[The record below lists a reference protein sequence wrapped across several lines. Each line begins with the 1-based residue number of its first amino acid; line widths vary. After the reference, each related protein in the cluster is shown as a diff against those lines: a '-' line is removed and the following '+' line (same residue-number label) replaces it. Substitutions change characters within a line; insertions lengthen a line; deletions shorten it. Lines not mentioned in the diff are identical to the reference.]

1 MDTRF
6 DLYEIPAGHEERFL
20 AKLDAAETRSGRK
33 HSVLRWTV
41 LSAAAAAAVLAFV
54 LIPGGNR
61 HFLGARTPEAVYCAY
76 LDKVGSYYEQLG
88 ASGTTEAGEW
98 EAALSAL
105 TDESVPLFDQLPEE
119 MPERQKVRVLKK
131 YYGALLDGAERL
143 REDWNI

>member
-6 DLYEIPAGHEERFL
+6 DRYEIPAGHETRFL
-20 AKLDAAETRSGRK
+20 AKLDAATRPQRRQN
-33 HSVLRWTV
+33 VLRWSALAT
-41 LSAAAAAAVLAFV
+41 AAAAAILAFV

-119 MPERQKVRVLKK
+119 MSRREKVRVLKK